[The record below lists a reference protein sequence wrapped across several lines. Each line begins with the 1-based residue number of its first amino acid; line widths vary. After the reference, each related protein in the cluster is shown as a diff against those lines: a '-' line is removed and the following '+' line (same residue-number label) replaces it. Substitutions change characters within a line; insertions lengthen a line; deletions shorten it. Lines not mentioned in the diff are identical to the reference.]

1 MCCRLETYYRVA
13 RNVLGVHVQLASGGE
28 AAMVPLLVLTRY
40 TEPAQH
46 VMVLA
51 EQQALADGG
60 PAISTGD
67 MLLGLLRADR
77 GVAASALELLGIT
90 AEAVRRQLKEI
101 TRPDEDGASS
111 YGISR
116 RITFTRMG
124 MGVLSHTI
132 MALSKTGHA
141 RDGQPRTPQGPYLCT
156 GEMLVAVI
164 GVLPESVVPVVS
176 AGAPE
181 AVQVLN
187 RLGIHRSTALGP
199 VIEQVRRSPADERW
213 PSA

>member
-1 MCCRLETYYRVA
+1 
-13 RNVLGVHVQLASGGE
+13 
-28 AAMVPLLVLTRY
+28 MVPLLALTRY

-51 EQQALADGG
+51 EQQALADGD

-77 GVAASALELLGIT
+77 GVAANSLESLGVT
-90 AEAVRRQLKEI
+90 AEAVRRQLEAI
-101 TRPDEDGASS
+101 TGPEEDGASS

-132 MALSKTGHA
+132 TALTKTGHA
-141 RDGQPRTPQGPYLCT
+141 EEGQPRTPQGPYLCT
-156 GEMLVAVI
+156 GEMLVAII
-164 GVLPESVVPVVS
+164 GVLPESVAP
-176 AGAPE
+176 AIPARAPE

-187 RLGIHRSTALGP
+187 RLGVDRSTALGP
-199 VIEQVRRSPADERW
+199 VIERVRRSPADERW

>member
-1 MCCRLETYYRVA
+1 
-13 RNVLGVHVQLASGGE
+13 
-28 AAMVPLLVLTRY
+28 MVPLLALTRY

-51 EQQALADGG
+51 EQQALVDGG

-67 MLLGLLRADR
+67 LLLGLLRADG
-77 GVAASALELLGIT
+77 GVAASALESLGIN
-90 AEAVRRQLKEI
+90 AEAVRRQLEAI

-111 YGISR
+111 YGISG

-132 MALSKTGHA
+132 TALTKTGHA
-141 RDGQPRTPQGPYLCT
+141 EEGQPRTPQGPYLCT

-164 GVLPESVVPVVS
+164 GVLPERVVPVVPAS
-176 AGAPE
+176 APE
-181 AVQVLN
+181 VVHVLN
-187 RLGIHRSTALGP
+187 RLGVDRSTALGP
-199 VIEQVRRSPADERW
+199 VIERARRSPADERW
-213 PSA
+213 LSCSALAPESI

>member
-1 MCCRLETYYRVA
+1 
-13 RNVLGVHVQLASGGE
+13 
-28 AAMVPLLVLTRY
+28 MVPLLGLTRY

-46 VMVLA
+46 VLVLA
-51 EQQALADGG
+51 EQQALADGD
-60 PAISTGD
+60 PVISTGD
-67 MLLGLLRADR
+67 MLLGLLCAD
-77 GVAASALELLGIT
+77 GAVAASALASLGIT
-90 AEAVRRQLKEI
+90 SEAVRRQLEDI

-124 MGVLSHTI
+124 MGLLSHTI

-141 RDGQPRTPQGPYLCT
+141 EEGQPRMPRGPYLCT

-164 GVLPESVVPVVS
+164 EVLPERVMPAVP
-176 AGAPE
+176 ADGAE

-187 RLGIHRSTALGP
+187 RLGVNRSAALGL
-199 VIEQVRRSPADERW
+199 VIDQVRRSPADERL
-213 PSA
+213 PRATA

>member
-1 MCCRLETYYRVA
+1 
-13 RNVLGVHVQLASGGE
+13 
-28 AAMVPLLVLTRY
+28 MVPLLALTRY

-51 EQQALADGG
+51 EQQALVDGG

-67 MLLGLLRADR
+67 LLLGLLRADG
-77 GVAASALELLGIT
+77 GVAASALESLGIN
-90 AEAVRRQLKEI
+90 AEAVRRQLEAI

-132 MALSKTGHA
+132 TALTKTGHA
-141 RDGQPRTPQGPYLCT
+141 EEGQPRTPQGPYLCT

-164 GVLPESVVPVVS
+164 GVLPERVVPVVPAS
-176 AGAPE
+176 APE
-181 AVQVLN
+181 VVQVLN
-187 RLGIHRSTALGP
+187 RLGVDRSIALGP
-199 VIEQVRRSPADERW
+199 VIERARRSPADERW
-213 PSA
+213 LSCSALAPESI

>member
-1 MCCRLETYYRVA
+1 
-13 RNVLGVHVQLASGGE
+13 
-28 AAMVPLLVLTRY
+28 MVPLLALTRY

-46 VMVLA
+46 VLVLA
-51 EQQALADGG
+51 EQQALADGD

-67 MLLGLLRADR
+67 LLLALLGADC
-77 GVAASALELLGIT
+77 GVAAGALRSLGIT
-90 AEAVRRQLKEI
+90 VGAVRGQLEAI

-116 RITFTRMG
+116 RITLTRMG

-132 MALSKTGHA
+132 LALTMTGHA
-141 RDGQPRTPQGPYLCT
+141 EEGQPRTPRGPYLCT
-156 GEMLVAVI
+156 GEMLVAII
-164 GVLPESVVPVVS
+164 GVLPEGVVPAVP
-176 AGAPE
+176 ANAPE

-187 RLGIHRSTALGP
+187 RLGVDRSTALGP
-199 VIEQVRRSPADERW
+199 VVERVRRSRADERW